1 MKNRIYHHNQKN
13 RINYA
18 HCRRGTDIRRSRFR
32 RLLLLISI
40 SIFVSCAAL
49 FGSVFASAHN
59 FSRDTGIKYY
69 KCIEVSSGET
79 LWAIAD
85 RYVSSEYNSHQEYI
99 EEVIQINQMNSFTL
113 YADQKLIVPY
123 YNNPEKEDTYTVSAD
138 DPSVF

>member
-18 HCRRGTDIRRSRFR
+18 PCRRGTDIRRSRFR

-69 KCIEVSSGET
+69 KCIE
-79 LWAIAD
+79 
-85 RYVSSEYNSHQEYI
+85 
-99 EEVIQINQMNSFTL
+99 INQMNSFTL